1 MGRGFRYYD
10 VGIWY
15 VVAAHKDT
23 ARQLVVSGLPLYVIF
38 AFIWMLDYNS
48 RYWYCGLSTFG
59 IPKISNAGLCE
70 SSEHEINNR
79 AKPEKKKVNLSNLKG
94 F

>member
-1 MGRGFRYYD
+1 
-10 VGIWY
+10 
-15 VVAAHKDT
+15 
-23 ARQLVVSGLPLYVIF
+23 
-38 AFIWMLDYNS
+38 MLFCFVLDL
-48 RYWYCGLSTFG
+48 RLQFKVLWTSTFG
-59 IPKISNAGLCE
+59 IPKISIAGLCV

>member
-1 MGRGFRYYD
+1 MVCRGSTQRHGPA
-10 VGIWY
+10 VGSVWFALICY
-15 VVAAHKDT
+15 
-23 ARQLVVSGLPLYVIF
+23 F

-48 RYWYCGLSTFG
+48 RYCGLSTFG
-59 IPKISNAGLCE
+59 IPKISNAGLCV